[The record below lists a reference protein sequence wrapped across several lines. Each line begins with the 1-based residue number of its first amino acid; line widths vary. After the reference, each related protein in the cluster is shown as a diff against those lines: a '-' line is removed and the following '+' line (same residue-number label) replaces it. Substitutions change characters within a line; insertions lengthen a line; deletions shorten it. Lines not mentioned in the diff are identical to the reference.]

1 MKHCLIVVDVQ
12 NDFIS
17 GALGF
22 PAAQQLVA
30 PIAQKI
36 QSYRA
41 HDDVILFTRDTH
53 HASYPH
59 TQEGRYLPIPHC
71 IEGTEGHALHPDIEA
86 LRQPEDLCFPKDT
99 FGSAALM
106 DYLRQHP
113 FASIE
118 LCGLISNICVLSNAV
133 LCKTAQ
139 PETPILI
146 DPTCTASTDPTLHQA
161 ALLVMQG
168 LQMQILSQKEAQTV

>member
-1 MKHCLIVVDVQ
+1 
-12 NDFIS
+12 
-17 GALGF
+17 
-22 PAAQQLVA
+22 
-30 PIAQKI
+30 
-36 QSYRA
+36 
-41 HDDVILFTRDTH
+41 
-53 HASYPH
+53 
-59 TQEGRYLPIPHC
+59 
-71 IEGTEGHALHPDIEA
+71 
-86 LRQPEDLCFPKDT
+86 
-99 FGSAALM
+99 M

-146 DPTCTASTDPTLHQA
+146 DPTCTASTDPALHQA